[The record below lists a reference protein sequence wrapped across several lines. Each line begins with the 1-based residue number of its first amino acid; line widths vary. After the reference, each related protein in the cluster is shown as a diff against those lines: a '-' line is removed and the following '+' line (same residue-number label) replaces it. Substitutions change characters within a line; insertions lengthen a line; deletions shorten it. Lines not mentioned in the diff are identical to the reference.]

1 MFRDS
6 SLQSVLNLC
15 EYHYEKR
22 SVVSLGA
29 FPCGVKMKRP
39 FLATMPILAATALLC
54 VSGLAF
60 HSAPQTSPAPPK
72 LAATPP
78 MGWNS
83 WDSFGTAVTED
94 EVKAN
99 ADYMAKNLVPFGWK
113 YIVVDIQW
121 YAPTAKGHNYIPG
134 AKLEMDSYGRLI
146 PAVNRFPSAANG
158 AGFKP
163 LADYVHS
170 KGLLFG
176 IHIMRGIPKEAV
188 TKVLPIKGTPYDAA
202 NIADP
207 DNLCV
212 WNPDMMGV
220 DTTKP
225 GAQSYYDSLAE
236 LYASWGVDFIKA
248 DDMASHLYQPAEI
261 RALSLAIHKSG
272 RPMVLSL
279 SPGPAPISEVA
290 FFRKFAQMWRI
301 SDDFWDSWPSLKEQ
315 FARAAAWAPLSRPG
329 AWPDADMLPLGKI
342 GDPDDRGSRRWTN
355 FTHDEQVTLMTLWS
369 MMRSPLIFGGA
380 LPANDAFTLSL
391 LTNPEV
397 IEVDQRSSGNHQA
410 YESASMIA
418 WVADAPNAKDKY
430 VALFN
435 LSDKEQ
441 NVSVAFSELK
451 VPVAKA
457 SMRDLWEHKDLGSA
471 DHTSAQ
477 LPAHGAALF
486 RATAN

>member
-1 MFRDS
+1 
-6 SLQSVLNLC
+6 
-15 EYHYEKR
+15 
-22 SVVSLGA
+22 
-29 FPCGVKMKRP
+29 
-39 FLATMPILAATALLC
+39 
-54 VSGLAF
+54 
-60 HSAPQTSPAPPK
+60 
-72 LAATPP
+72 

-83 WDSFGTAVTED
+83 WDSFGAAVTEE

-99 ADYMAKNLVPFGWK
+99 ADYLAKNLQQFGWK

-121 YAPTAKGHNYIPG
+121 YASTAKGHTYLPG
-134 AKLEMDSYGRLI
+134 AKLEMDVYGRLI

-188 TKVLPIKGTPYDAA
+188 TKVLPIKETPYDAHD
-202 NIADP
+202 IADP

-225 GAQSYYDSLAE
+225 GSQAYYDSLAE

-261 RALSLAIHKSG
+261 RALSLAIRKSG
-272 RPMVLSL
+272 RPMVVSL
-279 SPGPAPISEVA
+279 SPGPAPISEVE
-290 FFRKFAQMWRI
+290 FLRKYAEMWRI

-315 FARAAAWAPLSRPG
+315 FPRAAAWAPLSRPG

-342 GDPDDRGSRRWTN
+342 GDPDDKGSRRWSN
-355 FTHDEQVTLMTLWS
+355 FAHDEQLTLMTLWS
-369 MMRSPLIFGGA
+369 MMRSPLILGGD

-397 IEVDQRSSGNHQA
+397 IEVDQKSSGNHQA
-410 YESASMIA
+410 FESGNIIA
-418 WVADAPNAKDKY
+418 WVADAPSSKDKY
-430 VALFN
+430 VAVFN
-435 LSDKEQ
+435 LSDKEER
-441 NVSVAFSELK
+441 VSVAWNELK
-451 VPVAKA
+451 LPFAKGRV
-457 SMRDLWEHKDLGSA
+457 RDLWERKELGVA
-471 DHTSAQ
+471 EKVDRRI
-477 LPAHGAALF
+477 PPHGALLV
-486 RATAN
+486 RVRGE